1 MTDQEAFQ
9 QWLGDP
15 GNPELIERVFGQ
27 IEVGG
32 TDPIEA
38 AIAAVAVDGEMDGA
52 TPAASTP
59 ARYAT
64 QGPTKR
70 LKDV

>member
-38 AIAAVAVDGEMDGA
+38 AIAGVAMDERL
-52 TPAASTP
+52 PAASTP
-59 ARYAT
+59 AHRAT
-64 QGPTKR
+64 PGPTKR
-70 LKDV
+70 TEIV